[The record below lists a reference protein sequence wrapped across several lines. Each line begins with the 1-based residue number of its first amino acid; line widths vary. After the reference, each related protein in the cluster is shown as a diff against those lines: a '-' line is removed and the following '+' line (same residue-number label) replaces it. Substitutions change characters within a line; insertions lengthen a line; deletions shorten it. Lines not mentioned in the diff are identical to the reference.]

1 MVIPLFPR
9 SDRVLRRW
17 GRFLP
22 RAPAIIPA
30 VLPAPGELLAHPL
43 TQEGALRVSPLVA
56 AVAAGILAGAL
67 ALLWPARGKPSASR
81 PGLLVDS
88 WEGTLTTGQVA
99 IRSLSVALVVL
110 AVAAGRLGSQRELEN
125 LVPALVVGVA
135 WPGLLVLSAT
145 LGPVWRWLDPWD
157 GVARAVAGEAE
168 DRPGREDVRL
178 AVVVAL
184 AWAWYLGAYPEA
196 LSPRAVGLA
205 LGVYTFV
212 TVAGCLAFGRSRWL
226 SRVEVFG
233 VLFGWLARL
242 PRGLLPSWSPPA
254 GASLLLGA
262 LAGGLVFGEIRRT
275 ELWGELNVVP
285 GALLWSTMALVA
297 SAAVGGLVISAL
309 GRWASREGAAGSVA
323 AAAVPAVASIA
334 VALSLARSRLFTS
347 IQILPSVLADPF
359 GLGWDP
365 FGMQPQTL
373 EAPLAPVPLA
383 VVQLAVL
390 LAGHV
395 AGAVVLARHRPRT
408 RAPGVLALAFL
419 MGSATMTLVH
429 APGLTHG

>member
-1 MVIPLFPR
+1 
-9 SDRVLRRW
+9 
-17 GRFLP
+17 
-22 RAPAIIPA
+22 
-30 VLPAPGELLAHPL
+30 VLPPPGELLAHPL

-56 AVAAGILAGAL
+56 AAVAGILAGAL
-67 ALLWPARGKPSASR
+67 ALFWRAPGKRLAAR
-81 PGLLVDS
+81 PGVLIDS
-88 WEGTLTTGQVA
+88 WEGRLTAGQVA
-99 IRSLSVALVVL
+99 TRSLSVGLVVL
-110 AVAAGRLGSQRELEN
+110 AVAAGRLGSQRELDN
-125 LVPALVVGVA
+125 LAPALAVGVA

-157 GVARAVAGEAE
+157 GIARTVAADTG
-168 DRPGREDVRL
+168 DRPAREDVRL
-178 AVVVAL
+178 AVLVAV
-184 AWAWYLGAYPEA
+184 AWTWYLGAYPEA

-226 SRVEVFG
+226 SRAEVFG
-233 VLFGWLARL
+233 ILFGWLARL

-285 GALLWSTMALVA
+285 GAVLWATAALVA
-297 SAAVGGLVISAL
+297 SAAVGALLVNSL
-309 GRWASREGAAGSVA
+309 ERWASAEGAPGSVA
-323 AAAVPAVASIA
+323 AVAVPAVASIA
-334 VALSLARSRLFTS
+334 VAFSLARSRLFTS

-365 FGMQPQTL
+365 FGIQPETL

-395 AGAVVLARHRPRT
+395 AGAVALARRGPGT
-408 RAPGVLALAFL
+408 RAPAALVLALL
-419 MGSATMTLVH
+419 MGSATLTLVH